1 MMVRIGTMTSP
12 AARRGATS
20 LRMGSVPSTR
30 RASICWVTTI
40 EPSSAAMPE
49 PTRPVTISAVST
61 GPSSRTMETHT
72 SRPT

>member
-1 MMVRIGTMTSP
+1 MTTA

-20 LRMGSVPSTR
+20 FRSGSVPSTR
-30 RASICWVTTI
+30 SASICCVTTI

-61 GPSSRTMETHT
+61 GPSSRTMDTQT